1 MMKKLLITGFDPF
14 GDYTMNPS
22 WEAVQA
28 LPDVIGNLKLTK
40 LMLPNIYGLEGRM
53 VLEKAAEMQPDYILM
68 TGMNSGSRRI
78 ILNAAA
84 LNLRDAL
91 LADNMGRQPWHEPVV
106 AGAPA
111 AYFSTID
118 VHRIYKK
125 LRVEKLPVELG
136 YSAGGY
142 VCNDVFYTVLHHF
155 ADTEVKAGFV
165 HVPIMPRMVWDDSI
179 ARPLEETIEVLT
191 RVIEEIED

>member
-1 MMKKLLITGFDPF
+1 MKKLLITGFDPF
-14 GDYTMNPS
+14 GDYTLNPS

-28 LPDVIGNLKLTK
+28 LPDEVGGFALTK
-40 LMLPNIYGLEGRM
+40 LMLPNIYGLEIKM
-53 VLEKAAEMQPDYILM
+53 TLEKAQEVQPDYILL

-91 LADNMGRQPWHEPVV
+91 IADNLGRQPWNEPVV

-111 AYFSTID
+111 AYFSTVD

-125 LRVEKLPVELG
+125 LRCEKLPVELG

-142 VCNDVFYTVLHHF
+142 VCNDVFYALLHHY
-155 ADTEVKAGFV
+155 AGSNVQVGFV
-165 HVPIMPRMVWDDSI
+165 HVPILPQMVWDDSI
-179 ARPLEETIEVLT
+179 ARPLEETVAVL
-191 RVIEEIED
+191 RRIIEEL